1 MKQSTEAG
9 EIKQPK
15 KRGFDYKWVVIGVC
29 FVTVMITLGFCS
41 SPGSLYLDVVPEHLG
56 TTRTAFSLSNT
67 FRFVANAIVNLF
79 FGFLVHKFGTKKL
92 MCAGIVCLAGA
103 MVINATASNLFMF
116 YLGGILLGIGFSWTG
131 TTMIGC
137 VINKWCKE
145 NRGTIMGAVLAAN
158 GIGGSIAVSLLGMI
172 IEKGGTHYKLAYL
185 ISGGAVLVVGVL
197 VLIFMREQPKN
208 YQKDLPVHT
217 KKKGRGQAWVGIDFS
232 DATKMKLFYVAAV
245 CIFFTGFC
253 LQGISGIAKAH
264 MKDCGLDPSYVVFV
278 MGFHSIALA
287 VFKFLTGIIYDKFGL
302 RITTSI
308 CSLAGALV
316 MFLLGI
322 ITDSPFGMAIA
333 LIYSIFSSLALPL
346 ETIMLPIYASD
357 LFGEKSYE
365 KILGIFVSINVTGYA
380 VGGPVVNLF
389 HDIPALGG
397 SYRPILFICCGIM
410 IAVTVVMQFVAARM
424 AKIRKEII
432 EGTYVPPVANP
443 NSLAARIARSGKE
456 TVQPTLAWGALL
468 GALAL
473 AILIALFVW
482 IP

>member
-67 FRFVANAIVNLF
+67 FRFIANAIVNLF

-158 GIGGSIAVSLLGMI
+158 GIGGAISVSWLGSI
-172 IEKGGTHYKLAYL
+172 IEKGGYNYRNAYFIAGASVL
-185 ISGGAVLVVGVL
+185 IVGIFI
-197 VLIFMREQPKN
+197 LIFMREEPKN
-208 YQKDLPVHT
+208 YNRELPTLH
-217 KKKGRGQAWVGIDFS
+217 KKKGRGRAWIGIDFAKAKS
-232 DATKMKLFYVAAV
+232 MKLFYLAAI
-245 CIFFTGFC
+245 CIFLTGFC
-253 LQGISGIAKAH
+253 LQGVSGIAKAH
-264 MKDCGLDPSYVVFV
+264 MKDVGLDPQYIIYV

-287 VFKFLTGIIYDKFGL
+287 GFKFLTGILYDKCGL
-302 RITTSI
+302 RITTCI
-308 CSLAGALV
+308 CSLSGALV
-316 MFLLGI
+316 MFLLAI
-322 ITDSPFGMAIA
+322 ITNSPAGMAIA

-357 LFGEKSYE
+357 LFGERSYE
-365 KILGIFVSINVTGYA
+365 KILGVFVSINVTGYA
-380 VGGPVVNLF
+380 IGGPVVNMF

-410 IAVTVVMQFVAARM
+410 VAITILMQFVTM
-424 AKIRKEII
+424 KMDQIKKIVI
-432 EGTYVPPVANP
+432 EENEKA
-443 NSLAARIARSGKE
+443 LEAE
-456 TVQPTLAWGALL
+456 TADVSAD
-468 GALAL
+468 
-473 AILIALFVW
+473 
-482 IP
+482 

>member
-1 MKQSTEAG
+1 MKQSAETG
-9 EIKQPK
+9 EIKQPQ

-29 FVTVMITLGFCS
+29 FLTVMITLGFCS
-41 SPGSLYLDVVPEHLG
+41 SPGSLYLDVVPEKIG
-56 TTRTAFSLSNT
+56 VTRTAFSLANT
-67 FRFVANAIVNLF
+67 FRFVANAIINLF

-92 MCAGIVCLAGA
+92 MCAGILCLTGA
-103 MVINATASNLFMF
+103 MVINATANTIYMF
-116 YLGGILLGIGFSWTG
+116 YLGGVLLGIGFSWTG
-131 TTMIGC
+131 TTMMGC

-158 GIGGSIAVSLLGMI
+158 GIGGAIAVSWLGTV
-172 IEKGGTHYKLAYL
+172 IEKGGFHYKNAYF
-185 ISGGAVLVVGVL
+185 IAGAAALVAGVFI
-197 VLIFMREQPKN
+197 LIFMREQPKN

-217 KKKGRGQAWVGIDFS
+217 KKKGRGDPWVGIDFNK
-232 DATKMKLFYVAAV
+232 AKTMKLFYIAAI

-264 MKDCGLDPSYVVFV
+264 MKDVGLDPQYIIFV

-287 VFKFLTGIIYDKFGL
+287 VFKFLTGVIYDKFGL

-308 CSLAGALV
+308 CSLAGATV

-322 ITDSPFGMAIA
+322 ITNSPFGMAVA
-333 LIYSIFSSLALPL
+333 VIYSIFSSLALPL

-357 LFGEKSYE
+357 LFGERSYE

-410 IAVTVVMQFVAARM
+410 VAVTLVMQFVS
-424 AKIRKEII
+424 AKMDKIKKAII
-432 EGTYVPPVANP
+432 EEHEKK
-443 NSLAARIARSGKE
+443 LAESE
-456 TVQPTLAWGALL
+456 TVCAE
-468 GALAL
+468 
-473 AILIALFVW
+473 
-482 IP
+482 